1 MWCHGS
7 WKKTW
12 RQHHQQATCFSIRPQ
27 SYTPTKQFRESACL
41 QSHTSWFSECIQ
53 ADMQMIYCRIQAA
66 HRELFVFVAG
76 VNHPFASQDECHHWH
91 DCNIN
96 SNLWRAFIVRIVRQA
111 PAPRKSSRCWCR
123 DSEVSLKVC
132 LVRIDWWSI
141 LIQSLNP
148 CSNNSNKELHVE
160 LSLIAGWPNKLKGIK
175 LHIQHAC
182 TTYLGDTPKWW
193 NTE

>member
-1 MWCHGS
+1 MALERRHDVS
-7 WKKTW
+7 IISK
-12 RQHHQQATCFSIRPQ
+12 QHVFPFVNKATHLQNSSEYQ
-27 SYTPTKQFRESACL
+27 LAC
-41 QSHTSWFSECIQ
+41 SNIWSIQ
-53 ADMQMIYCRIQAA
+53 ADMQIIYCRTQAA
-66 HRELFVFVAG
+66 HCELFVFVAG

-96 SNLWRAFIVRIVRQA
+96 SNLWCACIVRQV

-132 LVRIDWWSI
+132 LVRIEVWSI

-148 CSNNSNKELHVE
+148 CSNNSNKDLHVE
-160 LSLIAGWPNKLKGIK
+160 LSLIAGWPDELERIK

-182 TTYLGDTPKWW
+182 TTYLRDMPKWW
-193 NTE
+193 NKE